1 MKKLFLSLALAIGMV
16 VSVSAQKA
24 GDQTI
29 NFSLGYETS
38 KSSVVVSAGSESL
51 TESSPSENGFAVG
64 LEYGKFLKDNIRVG
78 LGFTYGSTGQSD
90 SDDKVNTLI
99 VAPSVS
105 YYMPIAKNLYYTPG
119 LTVGYASTSSI
130 EKEISTEYKTELNG
144 YIAGLSLLS
153 FEYRY
158 SEKFAVNL
166 NLGSFVYNSLSY
178 KEDDVKLTVNT
189 QLFDVLSSASVSFS
203 LYF

>member
-64 LEYGKFLKDNIRVG
+64 LEYGEFLKDNIRVG

-119 LTVGYASTSSI
+119 LTVGYASTRSI

-144 YIAGLSLLS
+144 YIVGLSLLS

-166 NLGSFVYNSLSY
+166 NIGSFQYNSLSY
-178 KEDDVKLTVNT
+178 EQDDVKFTVNT
-189 QLFDVLSSASVSFS
+189 KVFDILSNASVGFS

>member
-119 LTVGYASTSSI
+119 LTIGYASTSSI

-144 YIAGLSLLS
+144 YIVGLSLLS

-166 NLGSFVYNSLSY
+166 NIGSFQYNSLSY
-178 KEDDVKLTVNT
+178 EQDDAKLTVNT
-189 QLFDVLSSASVSFS
+189 KVFDIMSNASVGFS

>member
-29 NFSLGYETS
+29 SFKLGYETS
-38 KSSVVVSAGSESL
+38 KSSVVVSAGSDSYSE
-51 TESSPSENGFAVG
+51 TAPSENSFSLG

-78 LGFTYGSTGQSD
+78 LGFEYSSTGQSD
-90 SDDKVNTLI
+90 SDDKVNTLF

-105 YYMPIAKNLYYTPG
+105 YYMPIVQNLYYTPG
-119 LTVGYASTSSI
+119 LYVGYASTTSI
-130 EKEISTEYKTELNG
+130 EKQGNSEYRTELNG
-144 YIAGLSLLS
+144 YVVGLSLLS

-166 NLGSFVYNSLSY
+166 NVGSFQYGSLSY
-178 KEDDVKLTVNT
+178 KEDNAKLTVNT
-189 QLFDVLSSASVSFS
+189 NALDILSNASVSFS

>member
-16 VSVSAQKA
+16 VSASAQKA
-24 GDQTI
+24 GDQSI
-29 NFSLGYETS
+29 GFSLGYQTT
-38 KSSVVVSAGSESL
+38 KSTVEVSLGSESMSEP
-51 TESSPSENGFAVG
+51 TPSENSFAIG

-119 LTVGYASTSSI
+119 LSVGYTSASSV
-130 EKEISTEYKTELNG
+130 EKEISTEYTTELNG
-144 YIAGLSLLS
+144 YAVGLSLLS

>member
-1 MKKLFLSLALAIGMV
+1 MVFLREGVASIIVTLSLVISM
-16 VSVSAQKA
+16 
-24 GDQTI
+24 
-29 NFSLGYETS
+29 
-38 KSSVVVSAGSESL
+38 
-51 TESSPSENGFAVG
+51 
-64 LEYGKFLKDNIRVG
+64 
-78 LGFTYGSTGQSD
+78 
-90 SDDKVNTLI
+90 VNTLF

-105 YYMPIAKNLYYTPG
+105 YYMPIAKNLYYTPS
-119 LTVGYASTSSI
+119 LAVGYASASSI